1 MAVAEPF
8 DKKIRIIQAGNHRNK
23 FEMDVRFNQ
32 DYIQIRDILVEDN
45 ELITVMISRNDEEFI
60 IF

>member
-1 MAVAEPF
+1 MAVAEPV

-23 FEMDVRFNQ
+23 FEMVVRFNQ